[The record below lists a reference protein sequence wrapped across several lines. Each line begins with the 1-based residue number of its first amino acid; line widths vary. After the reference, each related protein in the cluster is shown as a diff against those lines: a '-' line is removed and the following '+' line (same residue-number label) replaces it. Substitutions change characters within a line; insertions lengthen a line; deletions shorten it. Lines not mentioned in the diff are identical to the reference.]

1 MAEAEILTSEQPKEA
16 YETQWK
22 KVLAYLQK
30 GYPLTS
36 RRAFIELGIQP
47 FPKRICELK
56 RRGYKVD
63 VRTVKFETADG
74 RKGHCKEYRLVDEEA
89 AIAE

>member
-1 MAEAEILTSEQPKEA
+1 MAEQESL
-16 YETQWK
+16 ETEKQEPFQCQWK
-22 KVLAYLQK
+22 RVLTYLQT
-30 GYPLTS
+30 GQALTS
-36 RRAFIELGIQP
+36 RTAFIRLGIQS

-56 RRGYKVD
+56 RRGYKFD
-63 VRTVKFETADG
+63 IKTLTFETDDG